1 MWQPTPVLLHGESH
15 GLRSLGATIHRVAKS
30 DTTEVT
36 EHTTHAQ
43 AKRQT
48 EEYFLGSYILYSLCH
63 NCPALPLGSKAS
75 VNTAYVDEHDCVP
88 IKPDLNFS
96 LRFALHIVFLCHKM
110 LFFF

>member
-1 MWQPTPVLLHGESH
+1 M
-15 GLRSLGATIHRVAKS
+15 ATHFSTLAWRIPWTEEPGGYNPRVAKS

-36 EHTTHAQ
+36 EHTHAQ
-43 AKRQT
+43 AKRQN

-63 NCPALPLGSKAS
+63 NCPTLPLGSKAP
-75 VNTAYVDEHDCVP
+75 VNTTDINEHDCVP

-96 LRFALHIVFLCHKM
+96 LRFELHIVFLHPKI